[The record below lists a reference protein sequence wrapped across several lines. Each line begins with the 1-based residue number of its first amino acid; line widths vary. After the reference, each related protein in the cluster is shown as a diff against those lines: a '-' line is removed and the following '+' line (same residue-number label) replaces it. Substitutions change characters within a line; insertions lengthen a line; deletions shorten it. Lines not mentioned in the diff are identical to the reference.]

1 VCGRRF
7 GRGNPGEFFL
17 EELPLVY
24 GYLYKHLTSP
34 TDIKF
39 YVKTLSQYVLLFNT
53 KVQRS
58 FIVHLVYF
66 TILKKFSL
74 LHSATISAIK
84 INLPNTLS
92 IKSEF
97 RLAISVFLSSTINKL
112 C

>member
-7 GRGNPGEFFL
+7 GRGNPGDFFL

-34 TDIKF
+34 RDIKF
-39 YVKTLSQYVLLFNT
+39 YVKTLSQYGPVYRKRIKYLIRI
-53 KVQRS
+53 K
-58 FIVHLVYF
+58 YF
-66 TILKKFSL
+66 TILKNVSL

-84 INLPNTLS
+84 INLPNILS